1 MLLSP
6 GSATQNLKSNS
17 SIWSKFKKKTNE
29 WDGGGQ
35 SQQPAPMM
43 GMMGGGMMGGG
54 MMGGGTM
61 GMGGGMMGGAVM
73 RQRFLTLV
81 HGDMETIKLMPNT
94 YAEAE
99 AMAREWV
106 RPPPEASF
114 HLRVPVEYAS
124 LQASRLI
131 HGPWLWI
138 SSEETYQIASQ
149 GVHGLRIEIVTDA
162 PPPPPEEEP
171 PPPPPPV
178 LEMPATFN
186 LELNPGQIVAL
197 ETSCSSD
204 DLDMSRTDEGTLV
217 AGMFWGKLEIIHDG
231 DTHQMEF
238 TGTRKDESLPG
249 EFFFD
254 QRVMTKLSVAA
265 KPTTARCMIYMSSP
279 EVQYADIIL
288 SLHAVWKFGVTY
300 PPPEPMTDHKVKF
313 FVRVHPGGALEDITN
328 QTVVSSLYYEAMPD
342 TAAFNPSSYIS
353 PYNGFAMP
361 VGDFIPHLS
370 RVLDSLGLSLQ
381 TRTHFIAT
389 NIQAFTNHRNIAY
402 RFMSPS
408 RLTAAIDI
416 SVSME
421 SCAFIRLFLL
431 FKGVSDEEM
440 EEFAGSGEKEAA
452 SFDWGDTVG
461 FTEAIRDPQHN
472 RVIETSI
479 MDCT

>member
-6 GSATQNLKSNS
+6 AGSTTQNLKSNS
-17 SIWSKFKKKTNE
+17 GLWSKFKKRASD
-29 WDGGGQ
+29 WDGGGA
-35 SQQPAPMM
+35 STQQPAAPMM
-43 GMMGGGMMGGG
+43 GMMSGGGMMG
-54 MMGGGTM
+54 
-61 GMGGGMMGGAVM
+61 GGAVM

-138 SSEETYQIASQ
+138 SSEETYQIAAQ

-162 PPPPPEEEP
+162 PPPPEEEP

-186 LELNPGQIVAL
+186 LELAPGRVISL
-197 ETSCSSD
+197 ETSCTSD
-204 DLDMSRTDEGTLV
+204 DLDMSRTDEGELV
-217 AGMFWGKLEIIHDG
+217 AGMFWGNMKIVHEG
-231 DTHQMEF
+231 DDHYVEF
-238 TGTRKDESLPG
+238 TGTRKDESVLPSD
-249 EFFFD
+249 FFFD
-254 QRVMTKLSVAA
+254 QRVMTKLAVAA
-265 KPTTARCMIYMSSP
+265 KPTTARCHVYMNTP

-288 SLHAVWKFGVTY
+288 NLHALWKFGTTY
-300 PPPEPMTDHKVKF
+300 PEADAITDHRVKF
-313 FVRVHPGGALEDITN
+313 FVRVHPGGALEDIN
-328 QTVVSSLYYEAMPD
+328 HQMVVSSLYYEAIPD
-342 TAAFNPSSYIS
+342 TTAFDPSSYIS

-361 VGDFIPHLS
+361 TCDFIPHIS
-370 RVLDSLGLSLQ
+370 RVLDTLGLSLQ
-381 TRTHFIAT
+381 TRTHFVSNNIA
-389 NIQAFTNHRNIAY
+389 AFTAHKNIAY

-416 SVSME
+416 SVSMDQ
-421 SCAFIRLFLL
+421 CVFNRLFLL
-431 FKGVSDEEM
+431 FKGISDEEM
-440 EEFAGSGEKEAA
+440 MEFAGSGEKEAA
-452 SFDWGDTVG
+452 QFGWTDVVG
-461 FTEAIRDPQHN
+461 FNQAIKDHTLN
-472 RVIETSI
+472 RIIETSI

>member
-106 RPPPEASF
+106 RPPPEAM
-114 HLRVPVEYAS
+114 
-124 LQASRLI
+124 
-131 HGPWLWI
+131 
-138 SSEETYQIASQ
+138 
-149 GVHGLRIEIVTDA
+149 TDA

-204 DLDMSRTDEGTLV
+204 DLDMSRTDEGALV

>member
-1 MLLSP
+1 
-6 GSATQNLKSNS
+6 
-17 SIWSKFKKKTNE
+17 
-29 WDGGGQ
+29 
-35 SQQPAPMM
+35 M
-43 GMMGGGMMGGG
+43 GMMGGGMMG
-54 MMGGGTM
+54 
-61 GMGGGMMGGAVM
+61 GGAVM

-81 HGDMETIKLMPNT
+81 HGEMETIKLMPNT

-99 AMAREWV
+99 AMARDWV
-106 RPPPEASF
+106 RPPPDVSF

-138 SSEETYQIASQ
+138 SSEETYQIAAQ

-162 PPPPPEEEP
+162 PPPPEEP
-171 PPPPPPV
+171 PSPPPPPV

-186 LELNPGQIVAL
+186 LELAPGQIIGL

-204 DLDMSRTDEGTLV
+204 DLDMSRTDDGTLV
-217 AGMFWGKLEIIHDG
+217 AGMFWGKLEIIHDK
-231 DTHQMEF
+231 DTHSMEF
-238 TGTRKDESLPG
+238 TGTRKDEALPN

-254 QRVMTKLSVAA
+254 QRVMTKLAVAA
-265 KPTTARCMIYMSSP
+265 KPTTARCCIYMSSP
-279 EVQYADIIL
+279 EIQYADIIL
-288 SLHAVWKFGVTY
+288 SLHSLWKFGHTY
-300 PPPEPMTDHKVKF
+300 PFAEPMGDHKVKF

-328 QTVVSSLYYEAMPD
+328 QTVVSSLYYEAIPD
-342 TAAFNPSSYIS
+342 TTQFDPSSYIS

-361 VGDFIPHLS
+361 VLDFIPHIS
-370 RVLDSLGLSLQ
+370 RVLDTLGLSLQ
-381 TRTHFIAT
+381 TRSHFINT
-389 NIQAFTNHRNIAY
+389 NITAFTVHQNIAY

-421 SCAFIRLFLL
+421 SCAFNRLFLL
-431 FKGVSDEEM
+431 FKGVSDDELAD
-440 EEFAGSGEKEAA
+440 FAGSGEKEAA
-452 SFDWGDTVG
+452 SFDWRETVG
-461 FTEAIRDPQHN
+461 FTELIKDPTQN